1 MLTST
6 APTTATTTDQQL
18 IEQTLGGNSEM
29 FGQLVRRYQDQLFTS
44 IHHLSGSQIDAE
56 DIVQEA
62 FVQAYF
68 KLATFGHR
76 CSFYTWLYR
85 IALNQLYSQGRRQ
98 KNHPSRLQRSAERET
113 ERSDPHGT
121 PADELVRREQ
131 AQHVSQALSAL
142 TEEHR
147 SVLVLRGVEG
157 FSYDTIATL
166 LHLNPGTVRSRLHR
180 ARLQL
185 RDELERLEHSPV

>member
-1 MLTST
+1 MLTNT
-6 APTTATTTDQQL
+6 APATDDQL
-18 IEQTLGGNSEM
+18 IEQTLRGNREM
-29 FGQLVRRYQDQLFTS
+29 FGQLVRKYQDQLFTS
-44 IHHLSGSQIDAE
+44 IRHLGGSQIDAE

-68 KLATFGHR
+68 KLATFSHR
-76 CSFYTWLYR
+76 CTFYTWLYR

-98 KNHPSRLQRSAERET
+98 RNHPSRMQRSTETRAERY
-113 ERSDPHGT
+113 DPHGT

-131 AQHVSQALSAL
+131 VQHVGDALSAL

-147 SVLVLRGVEG
+147 TVLVMRGVEG
-157 FSYDTIATL
+157 FSYETIATL

-185 RDELERLEHSPV
+185 RDELQRLEHCPT

>member
-1 MLTST
+1 MLIST
-6 APTTATTTDQQL
+6 APTVTDQQL
-18 IEQTLGGNSEM
+18 IEQTLRGNSEM
-29 FGQLVRRYQDQLFTS
+29 FGQLVRKYQDQLFTS
-44 IHHLSGSQIDAE
+44 IRHLSGSQIDAE

-68 KLATFGHR
+68 KLATFHHR
-76 CSFYTWLYR
+76 CAFYTWLYR
-85 IALNQLYSQGRRQ
+85 IALNRLYSQGRRQ
-98 KNHPSRLQRSAERET
+98 RTHPSRLQLSAET
-113 ERSDPHGT
+113 QAERSDPHGT

-131 AQHVSQALSAL
+131 AQHLGEALSAL
-142 TEEHR
+142 AEEHR
-147 SVLVLRGVEG
+147 TVLVLRGVEG

-185 RDELERLEHSPV
+185 RDQLQRLEHNPR

>member
-6 APTTATTTDQQL
+6 APTATDEQL
-18 IEQTLGGNSEM
+18 IEQTLRGNSEM

-44 IHHLSGSQIDAE
+44 IRHLSGPQIDAE
-56 DIVQEA
+56 EIVQEA
-62 FVQAYF
+62 FVQAYL
-68 KLATFGHR
+68 KLATFRHR
-76 CSFYTWLYR
+76 CTFYTWLYR
-85 IALNQLYSQGRRQ
+85 IALNRLYSQGRRQ
-98 KNHPSRLQRSAERET
+98 RIHPSRLQSSAET
-113 ERSDPHGT
+113 QAERSDPHGT

-131 AQHVSQALSAL
+131 AQHMGEALSAL

-147 SVLVLRGVEG
+147 TVLVMRGVEG

-185 RDELERLEHSPV
+185 RDQLQRLEHRPS